1 MLSNG
6 DVNLLNL
13 HELRQLNHCPPHF
26 EKLTIEIKNNNQIK
40 FISDWLYENL
50 EGRFYVGYGFDN
62 GTSVSEINL
71 IWSNRTITV
80 AFELPSEATYFSLML
95 NQII

>member
-62 GTSVSEINL
+62 GTSVS
-71 IWSNRTITV
+71 NRTIMV